1 MPVIKVKYDDTV
13 LTETEANDLCRAAQ
27 KIVKEATGIEATF
40 VYGNAAHIK
49 IDIPPVEILVEMSA
63 HKIDDEDALLKKMG
77 DGIREWKK
85 ETLFPHLI
93 NLALIPMHWKI
104 DFDI

>member
-1 MPVIKVKYDDTV
+1 MPVIKVKYDDAV
-13 LTETEANDLCRAAQ
+13 LTEAEANDLSHAAQ

-49 IDIPPVEILVEMSA
+49 IDIPPVEVLVEMSG
-63 HKIDDEDALLKKMG
+63 HKIDDEDVLLKKMS
-77 DGIREWKK
+77 DGLRAWKK
-85 ETLFPHLI
+85 KTSFPHPI